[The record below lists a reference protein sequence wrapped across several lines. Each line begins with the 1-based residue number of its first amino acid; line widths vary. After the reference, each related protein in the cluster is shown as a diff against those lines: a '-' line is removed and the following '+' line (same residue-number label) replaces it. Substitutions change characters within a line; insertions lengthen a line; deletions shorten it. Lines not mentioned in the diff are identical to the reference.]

1 MTKTIFIFIFL
12 ILVSSFS
19 FLISPLNAQTPTNTT
34 GDDIQKFREIIQQK
48 VKEKLAEIGQDK
60 TVINPKKAYLGTITE
75 IKDNTLKINSK
86 TKIYEFTISEDAT
99 FVNLK
104 QIKIKKTDLKVGQDV
119 LVLSLSKDTITFAK
133 KILIVDPTKLVNN
146 KNVTLGKIADI
157 SPTTSILVLIPTNNK
172 NRELQIKVDSKTEI
186 ITRENKI
193 VKFSDLKKGQKIAC
207 IYTNTTNA
215 TYPALKIISLEA
227 PPTPTPT
234 TSPTKKP

>member
-1 MTKTIFIFIFL
+1 MKKTLIIFIFL
-12 ILVSSFS
+12 FLVSSFS
-19 FLISPLNAQTPTNTT
+19 FLASSANAQTPTNTT

-60 TVINPKKAYLGTITE
+60 TIVNPKKAYLGTITE
-75 IKDNTLKINSK
+75 IKDNALKINSK

-119 LVLSLSKDTITFAK
+119 LVLSLSKDTIVFAK
-133 KILIVDPTKLVNN
+133 KIFIVDPTKLVNN
-146 KNVTLGKIADI
+146 KNVTLGRIADI

-172 NRELQIKVDSKTEI
+172 NRELQIKINTKTEI

-193 VKFSDLKKGQKIAC
+193 VKFSDLKKGQKVVC
-207 IYTNTTNA
+207 IYTNSQNA
-215 TYPALKIISLEA
+215 TYPAIKIISLETQA
-227 PPTPTPT
+227 TTTPTPA
-234 TSPTKKP
+234 KKP